1 MKLIHL
7 AFAITFALIG
17 LTAFVAW
24 QAHVEARG
32 ARREVEMFRQQQNDQ
47 LAAGATAAPS
57 ILEPFNPQPVAA
69 EIPPSATPR
78 IAARPST
85 ITPPSSDAPIT
96 SLPSPAAISV
106 APMAGTPGAD
116 SDLDADSTLPA
127 RQLPAADVPAPLTP
141 DQRHLLTLPAIAKIK
156 QSVADEG
163 FVVIDAGSGKSLS
176 QGMKFNVRRGAA
188 VVGRLTLTDSIEID
202 EAIADIQ
209 PGSTPAGIELR
220 VGDELVQIVTA
231 P

>member
-7 AFAITFALIG
+7 AFAVTFALIG

-24 QAHVEARG
+24 QAQTEARG

-57 ILEPFNPQPVAA
+57 ILESFNPTPVTTAP
-69 EIPPSATPR
+69 IPASDTPR
-78 IAARPST
+78 LPPPATS
-85 ITPPSSDAPIT
+85 ITPPASNEPTTVLA
-96 SLPSPAAISV
+96 SPAATTV
-106 APMAGTPGAD
+106 NPLPD
-116 SDLDADSTLPA
+116 DPDADSTLPA
-127 RQLPAADVPAPLTP
+127 RQLPAADIPVPLTP
-141 DQRHLLTLPAIAKIK
+141 DQHHLLTLPAIAKVK
-156 QSVADEG
+156 QSFADDG
-163 FVVIDAGSGKSLS
+163 FVLVDAGTSKSLS
-176 QGMKFNVRRGAA
+176 AGMKFNVRRGSA
-188 VVGRLTLTDSIEID
+188 VVGRVTLTESIEVD

-209 PGSTPAGIELR
+209 PGSIPVGIELR

>member
-7 AFAITFALIG
+7 AFVVTFALIG

-24 QAHVEARG
+24 QAQIEARG

-47 LAAGATAAPS
+47 LAAGASAAPN
-57 ILEPFNPQPVAA
+57 ILESFNPTP
-69 EIPPSATPR
+69 IPSPPIPASETPR
-78 IAARPST
+78 LPAPATS
-85 ITPPSSDAPIT
+85 ITPPAGDQPTAV
-96 SLPSPAAISV
+96 LASPAANTISTL
-106 APMAGTPGAD
+106 PDDP
-116 SDLDADSTLPA
+116 DADSTLPA
-127 RQLPAADVPAPLTP
+127 RQLPAADAPAPLTP

-156 QSVADEG
+156 QSFAEDG
-163 FVVIDAGSGKSLS
+163 FVLVDAGTSKSLS
-176 QGMKFNVRRGAA
+176 AGMKFNVRRGSS
-188 VVGRLTLTDSIEID
+188 VVGRLTLTESIEVD

-209 PGSTPAGIELR
+209 PGSIPAGIELR

>member
-7 AFAITFALIG
+7 AVAVAFALIG

-24 QAHVEARG
+24 QAHIEARG

-57 ILEPFNPQPVAA
+57 ILETFNPTPIATA
-69 EIPPSATPR
+69 PIPSSDTPR
-78 IAARPST
+78 LPAPATS
-85 ITPPSSDAPIT
+85 ITPPAGDSPTVVLA
-96 SLPSPAAISV
+96 SPAATTISP
-106 APMAGTPGAD
+106 APTTDP
-116 SDLDADSTLPA
+116 DADSTLPA
-127 RQLPAADVPAPLTP
+127 RQLPAADTPAPLTP
-141 DQRHLLTLPAIAKIK
+141 DQHHLLTLPAIARIK
-156 QSVADEG
+156 QSFADDG
-163 FVVIDAGSGKSLS
+163 FVLVDAGTSKSLS
-176 QGMKFNVRRGAA
+176 AGMKFNVRRGSA
-188 VVGRLTLTDSIEID
+188 VVGRLTLTDSIEVD

-209 PGSTPAGIELR
+209 PGSIPAGIELR